1 MPTGPGRMMVAVDD
15 TGANNPADSEADYA
29 TAAQRFARSALNQL
43 RDRASSQ
50 ALLDSMTRLAEV
62 TDPADTSGFKL
73 MSGSHARSAVIRES
87 LAATLAARDAAEPRR
102 VELPVGRRVR
112 FPRRA

>member
-1 MPTGPGRMMVAVDD
+1 MKGGDAYRPGGMVAVDD
-15 TGANNPADSEADYA
+15 TDASNPADSEADYA

-73 MSGSHARSAVIRES
+73 MSGSHARSAAIRES
-87 LAATLAARDAAEPRR
+87 SGTRFRPTALNLRGGLAVSEFAQCLH
-102 VELPVGRRVR
+102 
-112 FPRRA
+112 